1 MILFQLLLKTV
12 IISFIIVSVLFLLSL
27 MFVYS
32 NTHPP
37 RYPLHVS
44 PSEFGLDYEEVTIN
58 PEKSLSLKGWFVKA
72 QGSGATTGE
81 KRPAIVISHGLG
93 ASKSDFTD
101 FSAELSRRGYH
112 VLLYDF
118 RGHGE
123 SQGRRTS
130 LGYLEQ
136 KDLLAAVDYVKQRED
151 VQEDGVGLYGFSL
164 GAAVS
169 IMTAARHKN
178 VRAVVSDSSYTSL
191 KEEGVHVLQ
200 SFYRLPSFPFETL
213 MTWAYRLFFFT
224 DVDDVSPLKE
234 IAGLSPIPVFLIGGE
249 RDRMMPASFAER
261 LFEKAG
267 DPKSLWIISDARH
280 GETLFRAGEEYT
292 RRVSDFFALYLK
304 EKVE

>member
-1 MILFQLLLKTV
+1 
-12 IISFIIVSVLFLLSL
+12 

-44 PSEFGLDYEEVTIN
+44 PAEWNLDFEEVTIRS
-58 PEKSLSLKGWFVKA
+58 EEALSLKGWFVKA
-72 QGSGATTGE
+72 RNSSGVTEE
-81 KRPAIVISHGLG
+81 KRPVIIVSHGLG

-101 FSAELSRRGYH
+101 FSAELTRRGYH

-118 RGHGE
+118 RGLGE

-136 KDLLAAVDYVKQRED
+136 KDLLAAIDYIRQRED
-151 VQEDGVGLYGFSL
+151 VHKDRIGLYGFSM

-191 KEEGVHVLQ
+191 KEEGIHVLR
-200 SFYRLPSFPFETL
+200 SFYRLPAFPFETFL
-213 MTWAYRLFFFT
+213 TWAYRLFFYT
-224 DVDDVSPLKE
+224 DVDDVSPLVK
-234 IAGLSPIPVFLIGGE
+234 IADMSPIPVFLIGGE
-249 RDRMMPASFAER
+249 RDQMMPASFAKR
-261 LFEKAG
+261 LFERAG
-267 DPKSLWIISDARH
+267 EPKSLWIVPDARH

-292 RRVSDFFALYLK
+292 KRVSDFFALYLK
-304 EKVE
+304 KGME